1 MSNSR
6 WMRFWE
12 SPGFDEVGLS
22 TKSLIRGVTL
32 VAASVLLSLATL
44 GLWLGNLENNPLF
57 SWAVFVLGFALSAA
71 AAITG
76 VWSIMGFFR
85 DKEGK

>member
-1 MSNSR
+1 M
-6 WMRFWE
+6 
-12 SPGFDEVGLS
+12 S
-22 TKSLIRGVTL
+22 TKNLIRGVAL

-44 GLWLGNLENNPLF
+44 GLWLGNMETNPLF
-57 SWAVFVLGFALSAA
+57 SWTVFGVGFALCAA
-71 AAITG
+71 AAIVG

>member
-1 MSNSR
+1 M
-6 WMRFWE
+6 
-12 SPGFDEVGLS
+12 S
-22 TKSLIRGVTL
+22 TKNLIRGVTL

-44 GLWLGNLENNPLF
+44 GLWLGNLETNPLL
-57 SWAVFVLGFALSAA
+57 SWVVFGVGFALCSAA
-71 AAITG
+71 AIVG